1 VRSWRG
7 CKRDLGEP
15 QRRYFI
21 SSLCHEQRTPENWI
35 DLIRGHWGGVEIR
48 NHWQRDACLSEDRTR
63 SKNPRIVAN
72 LALLRNTLLKVI
84 EDHKPAD
91 SSLPAFSEMIASNLK
106 LALKFIRSKAPP

>member
-1 VRSWRG
+1 MRSWRG